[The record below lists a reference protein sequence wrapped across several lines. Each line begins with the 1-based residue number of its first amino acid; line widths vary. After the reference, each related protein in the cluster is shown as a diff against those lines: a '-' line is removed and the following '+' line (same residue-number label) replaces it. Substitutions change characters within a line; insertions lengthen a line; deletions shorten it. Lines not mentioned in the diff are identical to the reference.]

1 VSPDSAARELRADPM
16 VGYASPLQIRAVRDG
31 DEAAW
36 EGYVDRSSQTTFFHR
51 VGWRRIVEDALG
63 HAAHYRCAWRNGRIV
78 GVLPLI
84 HIRSR
89 LFGNALISTAFTT
102 GGGIAADDDDTA
114 QALAEEAVRLG
125 QRFGVEFVELRQTA
139 ATTLGDAWTA
149 KTELYFGFERTIAAT
164 DADNLKAIPR
174 KKRADLR
181 KAIDDKRL
189 VTDAAAPVDAFFRI
203 YAESLRN
210 LGTPVLSL
218 RFYAAIKATFG
229 DAVEIST
236 VSGPDGP
243 AAALMSFFFKDRV
256 LPYYGGAVL
265 AARRLHAYDLMY
277 WAQMQ
282 RAVSRGIRVFDFGRS
297 KRGTGSFDYKT
308 YWGFTPAPL
317 SYQYRLI
324 KRADLP
330 EINPLN
336 PKYRLMVGAWRRL
349 PLAIANRLGP
359 LVARQIG

>member
-1 VSPDSAARELRADPM
+1 MSPDTAARELHADPLA
-16 VGYASPLQIRAVRDG
+16 GYASPLQIRAVRDG

-36 EGYVDRSSQTTFFHR
+36 EDYVDRSSQTTFFHR
-51 VGWRRIVEDALG
+51 VGWRRIVADALG

-84 HIRSR
+84 HVRSR
-89 LFGNALISTAFTT
+89 LFGDALISTAFTT
-102 GGGIAADDDDTA
+102 GGGIAADDDHTA

-125 QRFGVEFVELRQTA
+125 ERLGVEFVELRQAA
-139 ATTLGDAWTA
+139 ATPLADAWLA

-181 KAIDDKRL
+181 KAIDDKWL
-189 VTDAAAPVDAFFRI
+189 VTDAAAPVDTFFRI

-210 LGTPVLSL
+210 LGTPVLPL

-229 DAVEIST
+229 NAVEISS

-256 LPYYGGAVL
+256 LPYYGGAVP
-265 AARRLHAYDLMY
+265 AARRLHAYDLLY
-277 WAQMQ
+277 WSQMQ
-282 RAVSRGIRVFDFGRS
+282 RATSRGVRVFDFGRS

-308 YWGFTPAPL
+308 YWGFTPEPL

-324 KRADLP
+324 KRTDLP

-336 PKYRLMVGAWRRL
+336 PKYRLMVGTWRRL
-349 PLAIANRLGP
+349 PLVVANRLGP
-359 LVARQIG
+359 IVARQIG